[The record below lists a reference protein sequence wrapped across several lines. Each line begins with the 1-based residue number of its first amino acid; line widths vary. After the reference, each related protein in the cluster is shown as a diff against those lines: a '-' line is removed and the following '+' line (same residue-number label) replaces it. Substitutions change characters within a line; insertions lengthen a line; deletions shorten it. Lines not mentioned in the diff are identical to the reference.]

1 MDHFVPFPA
10 RPADLRAIPPDL
22 ADRFQFDAEGK
33 RLSFRGFMSKGDF
46 DRLSQ
51 LSESWPYKRAL
62 ESLFQLSTL
71 EGDDPPESRSGL
83 RKLLASF
90 GLL

>member
-1 MDHFVPFPA
+1 MDRFISLQA
-10 RPADLRAIPPDL
+10 IPADLRAIPPDL
-22 ADRFQFDAEGK
+22 ADRFHFDAEQK

-51 LSESWPYKRAL
+51 LSDSWPYKRAV
-62 ESLFQLSTL
+62 ESLFQLCTL
-71 EGDDPPESRSGL
+71 DDDEAKPPSGL
-83 RKLLASF
+83 RKILASF

>member
-1 MDHFVPFPA
+1 MDYSVPLQA
-10 RPADLRAIPPDL
+10 LPADLRAIPPDYV
-22 ADRFQFDAEGK
+22 DRFQFDAEQK

-51 LSESWPYKRAL
+51 LSESWPYKRAV
-62 ESLFQLSTL
+62 ESLFQLCTL
-71 EGDDPPESRSGL
+71 DDDPSKPLSGL